1 MYRVMFDE
9 EDLREDALALLRYN
23 QLPTAKPPKRTI
35 ALMMLGGGHFA
46 AIIVSL
52 VPKIIKDHKGGEE
65 RQVDVLASKGFH
77 RYTTRRKQGGSQAA
91 HDSGR
96 GNAHSAGAGLRRHN
110 EAALQKEV
118 REMLQSWK
126 DDLAQCELIFIRA
139 TGSLNRKTL
148 FGYEGAVLKSSD
160 KRIRGFPFTTK
171 RPVRLLFSRRTKLT
185 C

>member
-1 MYRVMFDE
+1 MFDE

-23 QLPTAKPPKRTI
+23 QLPAAKPPKRTV
-35 ALMMLGGGHFA
+35 ALIMIGGGHFA

-65 RQVDVLASKGFH
+65 WQVDILASKGFH

-110 EAALQKEV
+110 EAALQKEI

-126 DDLAQCELIFIRA
+126 DELAKCELIFIRA
-139 TGSLNRKTL
+139 TGSANRKTL

-171 RPVRLLFSRRTKLT
+171 RPVRLLFCGGTRLT